1 MNFRGRAGNKR
12 DETSRRAAEIKEDL
26 YSQVKMG
33 PCTKE
38 TTADLL
44 IGNLNRC
51 SQPPELVLQGEI
63 VQFLTSQL

>member
-1 MNFRGRAGNKR
+1 MNFRGRVGNKR

-51 SQPPELVLQGEI
+51 SQPP
-63 VQFLTSQL
+63 